1 MKNPASA
8 GSGRCRVIQY
18 FELCGGDLA
27 KQIPK
32 PESFLLY
39 VKPNDK
45 AEVSSRLASIGSV
58 EELDEDTLLLRLT
71 NKVSEPEAQ
80 WRQLSELVGPLAMV
94 QPVLSDEQGHTQF
107 PTGDV
112 TVRFLK
118 KPSDK
123 QLKEFATKYRLQ
135 LRDRNEFVPEQAAF
149 HVDDPNATYLPNL
162 VEEISADKKI
172 KSAWANTRSRYRRIS
187 KD

>member
-1 MKNPASA
+1 M
-8 GSGRCRVIQY
+8 
-18 FELCGGDLA
+18 A

-32 PESFLLY
+32 PESLLLY
-39 VKPNDK
+39 VNPKDK
-45 AEVSSRLASIGSV
+45 AEVLRRLEAIGSI

-71 NKVSEPEAQ
+71 NKASEPEAE
-80 WRQLSELVGPLAMV
+80 WRQLSELVGPLARV
-94 QPVLSDEQGHTQF
+94 QPVLSDEEGHTQF

-123 QLKEFATKYRLQ
+123 QLKEFASKYRLQ

-162 VEEISADKKI
+162 VQEISADKKI
-172 KSAWANTRSRYRRIS
+172 KRAWASTRSRYKRMR

>member
-1 MKNPASA
+1 M
-8 GSGRCRVIQY
+8 V
-18 FELCGGDLA
+18 
-27 KQIPK
+27 KQIPN

-39 VKPNDK
+39 IKPEDR
-45 AEVSSRLASIGSV
+45 AEVSNRLASIGSIEEV
-58 EELDEDTLLLRLT
+58 EQDMLLLRVT
-71 NKVSEPEAQ
+71 HKASEPEAQ
-80 WRQLSELVGPLAMV
+80 WRQLSELVGPLARV

-112 TVRFLK
+112 TVRFVK

-123 QLKEFATKYRLQ
+123 QLKEFASKYRLQ

-149 HVDDPNATYLPNL
+149 HVDEPTTTYLPNL
-162 VEEISADKKI
+162 VQQIAADKKI
-172 KSAWANTRSRYRRIS
+172 KSAWANTRSRYKRMS